1 MGAPPERPPEPPPAP
16 GRCLV
21 VLGMHRSGT
30 SVLMGTLRDA
40 GVHIGQ
46 VLAASIE
53 GNRRGLQEA
62 PAVLYMHEQLLE
74 ANGGSWREPP
84 ETVVWGEL
92 HRSVRD
98 LFVESRAQQPLWG
111 FKDPRTLLTLEGW
124 LEVLPQLEPVG
135 IFRDPLAVARSLE
148 RRNGFPLEQ
157 GLALWTAY
165 NQRLLAWHHR
175 RPFPLIE
182 FAADPARVRQGLAAV
197 LEALGLPRQ
206 APQAGGAFFA
216 PELRR
221 DPPAAAPLDPEVAA
235 LLAAL
240 RERAAPWQPAA
251 ADAKSETPGEAGTV
265 AGMGAGIEKGTA
277 PEPGELARPEPD
289 RIVVLSTR
297 LFPKNGGA
305 EAYRLSGI
313 AARCDWVVLSDV
325 QEPRVALRR
334 QVEGN
339 RPRHVFLS
347 LREPFAALAFLEEE
361 VLPRIEGPF
370 RLISGS
376 EDVTL
381 PRQLDQRWRSFH
393 EDERQRI
400 ARLLDDPRLIAWA
413 AENLDAR
420 FHPKLLPLPVG
431 LTFPEGG
438 GDAPLAIPR
447 VPPQACRP
455 LRLLCAHRLREGP
468 QWERRRRVSALAR
481 GPLAAWS
488 TVLEEEVPERRFVQ
502 LLRQHAFVLCVAGG
516 GLDPSPKAWL
526 AMLHGTIPVVRSS
539 ALDGAYGDLPVAIV
553 PEWTAEAL
561 APDRLAALQRPLI
574 AAIDTPQGRRRTVE
588 RLGLEHWWGRILAFQ
603 PALGQADPGA

>member
-1 MGAPPERPPEPPPAP
+1 MGAPQERPPVPPTAA

-40 GVHIGQ
+40 GVHIGR
-46 VLAASIE
+46 VLGDSIE

-98 LFVESRAQQPLWG
+98 LFVESRAPQPLWG

-135 IFRDPLAVARSLE
+135 IFRDPLSVARSLQ

-157 GLALWTAY
+157 GLALWAAY
-165 NQRLLAWHHR
+165 NRRLLAWHRR

-182 FAADPARVRQGLAAV
+182 FAADPARVRQGLTAV

-206 APQAGGAFFA
+206 APQAGEAFFA

-221 DPPAAAPLDPEVAA
+221 EPAAAAPLPEALGA
-235 LLAAL
+235 LLEAL
-240 RERAAPWQPAA
+240 RERAAPWQPPLPALPLP
-251 ADAKSETPGEAGTV
+251 SQEPS
-265 AGMGAGIEKGTA
+265 
-277 PEPGELARPEPD
+277 PEPEREPEPEPE
-289 RIVVLSTR
+289 REPEGIVVLSTR

-305 EAYRLSGI
+305 EAYALSGI
-313 AARCDWVVLSDV
+313 AARCDWVVLSDER
-325 QEPRVALRR
+325 EPRVALRR
-334 QVEGN
+334 RVQGN
-339 RPRHVFLS
+339 QPRHVFLS

-381 PRQLDQRWRSFH
+381 PRQLDQRWRRFH

-413 AENLDAR
+413 AENLDTR
-420 FHPKLLPLPVG
+420 FHPKLLPLPLG

-438 GDAPLAIPR
+438 GDTPLAIPR
-447 VPPQACRP
+447 IPPQACRP

-468 QWERRRRVSALAR
+468 QWETRRRVSALAR
-481 GPLAAWS
+481 GALAAWS
-488 TVLEEEVPERRFVQ
+488 TVLDQEVPERRFVQ

-539 ALDGAYGDLPVAIV
+539 ALDGAYADLPVAFV
-553 PEWTAEAL
+553 PEWSAEAL
-561 APDRLAALQRPLI
+561 APDRLAALQRQLI
-574 AAIDTPQGRRRTVE
+574 GAIDTPGGRRRTVE
-588 RLGLEHWWGRILAFQ
+588 RLGLEHWWERILSFTPGSER
-603 PALGQADPGA
+603 PAALERGPGSGARA

>member
-1 MGAPPERPPEPPPAP
+1 MGAPPERPSEPPAL

-30 SVLMGTLRDA
+30 SVLMGTLRDG

-53 GNRRGLQEA
+53 GNGRGLQEA

-84 ETVVWGEL
+84 GTVVWGEL

-111 FKDPRTLLTLEGW
+111 FKDPRTVLTLDGW

-135 IFRDPLAVARSLE
+135 IFRDPLAVARSLQ

-157 GLALWTAY
+157 GLALWVAY
-165 NQRLLAWHHR
+165 NRRLLAWHQR

-182 FAADPARVRQGLAAV
+182 FAADPARVRQGLAAI

-216 PELRR
+216 PELRQ
-221 DPPAAAPLDPEVAA
+221 DPTPAAASLPAEVEA
-235 LLAAL
+235 LLEAL
-240 RERAAPWQPAA
+240 RERAAPWQPPAADTAAKAPPAA
-251 ADAKSETPGEAGTV
+251 AE
-265 AGMGAGIEKGTA
+265 
-277 PEPGELARPEPD
+277 PE
-289 RIVVLSTR
+289 RIVVHSTR
-297 LFPKNGGA
+297 LFPKYGGA

-313 AARCDWVVLSDV
+313 AARCDWVVLSDE

-347 LREPFAALAFLEEE
+347 LREPFAALAYLEEE

-381 PRQLDQRWRSFH
+381 PRQLDQRWRSFR

-400 ARLLDDPRLIAWA
+400 GRLLDDPRLIAWA
-413 AENLDAR
+413 AENLDAC
-420 FHPKLLPLPVG
+420 FHPKLLPLPAG

-438 GDAPLAIPR
+438 GDTPLAIPR
-447 VPPQACRP
+447 IPPQACRP

-468 QWERRRRVSALAR
+468 QWETRRRVSVLAQ
-481 GPLAAWS
+481 GQLAAWS

-502 LLRQHAFVLCVAGG
+502 ALRQHAFVLCVAGG

-526 AMLHGTIPVVRSS
+526 AMLHGAIPVVRSS
-539 ALDGAYGDLPVAIV
+539 ALDGAYGDLPVALV

-561 APDRLAALQRPLI
+561 APDRLAAVQRQLI
-574 AAIDTPQGRRRTVE
+574 DAIDTPQGRRRTVE
-588 RLGLEHWWGRILAFQ
+588 RLGLEHWWGRILSFQ
-603 PALGQADPGA
+603 PALGQPALGQQEAMA

>member
-1 MGAPPERPPEPPPAP
+1 MGAPDERPPVLPPPE

-46 VLAASIE
+46 VLAQGIE
-53 GNRRGLQEA
+53 GNRKGLQEA
-62 PAVLYMHEQLLE
+62 PAVLYMHEHLLE
-74 ANGGSWREPP
+74 SNGGSWREPP
-84 ETVVWGEL
+84 ETVAWGEL

-111 FKDPRTLLTLEGW
+111 FKDPRTLLSLEGW
-124 LEVLPQLEPVG
+124 LEVLPHLEPVG
-135 IFRDPLAVARSLE
+135 IFRHPLPVARSLQ

-157 GLALWTAY
+157 GLAIWAAY
-165 NQRLLAWHHR
+165 NRRLLAWQR
-175 RPFPLIE
+175 RLSFPLIE
-182 FAADPARVRQGLAAV
+182 FDADPERVRQGLDAV
-197 LEALGLPRQ
+197 LQSLALPRRSPEAGGSFFDPELRGTPAGAPPLPDELEALL
-206 APQAGGAFFA
+206 
-216 PELRR
+216 E
-221 DPPAAAPLDPEVAA
+221 
-235 LLAAL
+235 AL
-240 RERAAPWQPAA
+240 RERAAPWQPRAGAA
-251 ADAKSETPGEAGTV
+251 SDPPAPLVPAPLVPAPQASGRLTV
-265 AGMGAGIEKGTA
+265 H
-277 PEPGELARPEPD
+277 
-289 RIVVLSTR
+289 STR
-297 LFPKNGGA
+297 LFPKYGGA

-313 AARCDWVVLSDV
+313 AARCDWVVLSDER
-325 QEPRVALRR
+325 EPRVALRR

-339 RPRHVFLS
+339 HPRHVFLS

-361 VLPRIEGPF
+361 VLPQIQGSF

-381 PRQLDQRWRSFH
+381 PRQLDQRWRTFH
-393 EDERQRI
+393 EEERQRI
-400 ARLLDDPRLIAWA
+400 ARLLDDPRLIAWT

-420 FHPKLLPLPVG
+420 FHPKLQPLPVG

-438 GDAPLAIPR
+438 GEQPLTIPR
-447 VPPQACRP
+447 IPPQACRP

-468 QWERRRRVSALAR
+468 QWEMRRRVSELAR
-481 GPLAAWS
+481 RELGAWS
-488 TVLEEEVPERRFVQ
+488 TVLEEEVPERRFLQ

-539 ALDGAYGDLPVAIV
+539 ALDGAYEDLPVAFV

-561 APDRLAALQRPLI
+561 APARLATLQRRLI
-574 AAIDTPQGRRRTVE
+574 AAIDTPEGRRRTVE
-588 RLGLEHWWGRILAFQ
+588 RLGLEHWWGRILSFQ
-603 PALGQADPGA
+603 PQEGGIP